1 MDEKYGTILMW
12 DEMEEN
18 GEIQT
23 EDGDLYQFDLSSTNL
38 ECSLETLEED
48 LEVVILVNEDDE
60 VDTLSVA

>member
-38 ECSLETLEED
+38 ECSPETLEED